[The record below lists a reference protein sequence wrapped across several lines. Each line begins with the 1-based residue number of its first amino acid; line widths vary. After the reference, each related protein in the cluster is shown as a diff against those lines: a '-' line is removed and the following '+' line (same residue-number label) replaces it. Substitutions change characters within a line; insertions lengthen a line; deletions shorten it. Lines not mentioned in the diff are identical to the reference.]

1 MIKQNRR
8 IVTILLLLFVFTSMY
23 SQKTIV
29 GVVSNKHNEPLSN
42 VRVKSKDNSQGILTN
57 AKGEYSI
64 EVLDTCNV
72 LRFSWLTLSFEE
84 MINGRTVINK
94 QMTENQIS
102 RERIDYRYNIMLNAG
117 AAAVWGSISGSILL
131 TNIISVDIGLGLGNI
146 YAGTTF
152 YLKSPFNNS
161 DWQPY
166 VGANIAYFEEFMG
179 PVSTLVY
186 IPTGFRF
193 LNYRGTSISFEI
205 ALLVSNNDRFLI
217 ESPVWGG
224 IRFGKYF

>member
-1 MIKQNRR
+1 MFKQNR
-8 IVTILLLLFVFTSMY
+8 IILTSLLLLFVFTSMY

-29 GVVSNKHNEPLSN
+29 GVVSDKHNEPLSN
-42 VRVKSKDNSQGILTN
+42 VRVKSKDNLQGILTN
-57 AKGEYSI
+57 TKGEYSI

-72 LRFSWLTLSFEE
+72 LTFSWLTLTFEE
-84 MINGRTVINK
+84 VINGRTVVNK
-94 QMTENQIS
+94 QMTENQII
-102 RERIDYRYNIMLNAG
+102 REGNDYRFNFMLNAG
-117 AAAVWGSISGSILL
+117 GVVVWGAISGSILL
-131 TNIISVDIGLGLGNI
+131 TDFMSVDIGLGLGTI

-152 YLKSPFNNS
+152 YLNSPFNNS

-186 IPTGFRF
+186 IPAGLRF

-205 ALLVSNNDRFLI
+205 ALLLSNNDRFLI
-217 ESPVWGG
+217 ESPIWGG